1 VFPVQLVRSCGLFQ
15 FYAVADL
22 GTHTG
27 YLAMTKQQLIQALK
41 ETQNLSSAEAA
52 KVVELFFETIAD
64 TLGAGGKVEIRGL
77 CSFCVKQ
84 YKPYLGRNPRS
95 GKGVSV
101 KAKKLPVFKAG
112 TELKRRVD
120 R

>member
-1 VFPVQLVRSCGLFQ
+1 LVQVRAGL
-15 FYAVADL
+15 DL
-22 GTHTG
+22 QTQTG
-27 YLAMTKQQLIQALK
+27 YLAMTKQQLIQALR
-41 ETQNLSSAEAA
+41 ETQNLSKAEAA
-52 KVVELFFETIAD
+52 KVVELFFKTMAD
-64 TLGAGGKVEIRGL
+64 ALGAGDKIEIRGL

-84 YKPYLGRNPRS
+84 YKPYLGRDPRS
-95 GKGVSV
+95 GKGVTV